1 MNLINTT
8 EKKNREPQKTS
19 NTLLTERV
27 GCGDGNNISK
37 SFSLFISTETK
48 RRNGKG
54 LVQSALSIFRRDS
67 FFFLKKKF
75 K

>member
-19 NTLLTERV
+19 NTLLTARV

-48 RRNGKG
+48 RQNDKG